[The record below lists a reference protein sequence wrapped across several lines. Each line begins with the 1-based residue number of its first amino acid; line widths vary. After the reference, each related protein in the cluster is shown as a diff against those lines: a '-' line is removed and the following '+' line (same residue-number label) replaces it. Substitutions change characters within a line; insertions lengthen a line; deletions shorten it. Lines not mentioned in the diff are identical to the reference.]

1 MPAEG
6 RCEATF
12 SGQLPKTGEM
22 MKQKMDPNNTSKSGM
37 TNIGLRP
44 KRVDVIKLLSETAGA
59 VALAGALSLVKVFTF
74 PQGGSV
80 TLASMVPIFLLALR
94 RGWKIGIL
102 GGLMLGLVVLI
113 EEPFVVHP
121 VQLLLDYPIAFGT
134 LGLAGFFR
142 RQPLVGVGIGM
153 VARFAAHFVSGVVFF
168 ASYAGDLDP
177 YTYSAIYNAL
187 YLIPEFVVS
196 AVAIWL
202 LVRAKALEI
211 YL

>member
-1 MPAEG
+1 
-6 RCEATF
+6 
-12 SGQLPKTGEM
+12 
-22 MKQKMDPNNTSKSGM
+22 MKQKVDPNSTSKFG
-37 TNIGLRP
+37 TANIGLRP
-44 KRVDVIKLLSETAGA
+44 KGVDVIKLLSETAGA

-74 PQGGSV
+74 PQGGST

-102 GGLMLGLVVLI
+102 AGLMLGLVVLI

-121 VQLLLDYPIAFGT
+121 VQLLLDYPIAFGA

-153 VARFAAHFVSGVVFF
+153 MARFAAHFVSGVVFF
-168 ASYAGDLDP
+168 ATYAGDLDP

-187 YLIPEFVVS
+187 YLIPEFVIS
-196 AVAIWL
+196 AIAIWL

>member
-1 MPAEG
+1 
-6 RCEATF
+6 
-12 SGQLPKTGEM
+12 
-22 MKQKMDPNNTSKSGM
+22 MKQKMDPNNTSKSGT

-59 VALAGALSLVKVFTF
+59 VALAGALNLVRVFTF
-74 PQGGSV
+74 PQGGSI

-102 GGLMLGLVVLI
+102 AGLMLGLVVLI

-121 VQLLLDYPIAFGT
+121 VQLLLDYPIAFGA

-153 VARFAAHFVSGVVFF
+153 MARFAAHFVSGVVFF
-168 ASYAGDLDP
+168 ATYAGDLDP

-187 YLIPEFVVS
+187 YLIPEFVIS
-196 AVAIWL
+196 AIAIWL
-202 LVRAKALEI
+202 LVRAEALEI

>member
-1 MPAEG
+1 
-6 RCEATF
+6 
-12 SGQLPKTGEM
+12 
-22 MKQKMDPNNTSKSGM
+22 MDPNNTSKSGT

-59 VALAGALSLVKVFTF
+59 VALAGALNLVRVFTF
-74 PQGGSV
+74 PQGGSI

-102 GGLMLGLVVLI
+102 AGLMLGLVVLI

-121 VQLLLDYPIAFGT
+121 VQLLLDYPIAFGA

-153 VARFAAHFVSGVVFF
+153 MARFAAHFVSGVVFF
-168 ASYAGDLDP
+168 ATYAGDLDP

-187 YLIPEFVVS
+187 YLIPEFVIS
-196 AVAIWL
+196 AIAIWL
-202 LVRAKALEI
+202 LVRAEALEI